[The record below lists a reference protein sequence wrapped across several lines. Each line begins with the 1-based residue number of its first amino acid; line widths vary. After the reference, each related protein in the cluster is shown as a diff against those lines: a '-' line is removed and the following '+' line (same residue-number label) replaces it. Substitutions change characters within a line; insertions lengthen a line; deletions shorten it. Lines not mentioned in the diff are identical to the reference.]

1 MKKKNIITI
10 SIIVLIILCLVIVS
24 IMYLKN
30 IQNLI
35 NKTTMQ
41 NLGELTKQEAVK
53 IENKLEEDM
62 RILNNISNQVLN
74 NNITDENKIFEI
86 YNQNEGK
93 NNFTRMAI
101 MHKDGKTITS
111 DGETV
116 DLSEEI
122 EYFFANN
129 QLQISRSRKSK
140 VDMQEINIYSKKVND
155 IVLMLIVET
164 AEYERLFANSIYNG
178 NGYEYIITEAG
189 ELIANS
195 ANFENTKNIYTGLKE
210 NIQSESEIIDNIE
223 KNIRNHIS
231 GQEKILING
240 QNYYISY
247 SNIDI
252 NGWNL
257 LIITPGNV
265 VAEGLNKVLNLTFI
279 ISLSFIA
286 IIILVSVYIIT
297 LNIRKNK
304 ELYKL
309 AYIDPITKL
318 GNYYYFCMEGQK
330 IIDSNKKLTKYIL
343 TVDIEKFKVFNN
355 HYGHNTGN
363 KVLVQIG
370 KKLNNVLKQYN
381 PIVCRFSEDTFEILL
396 ITNDNINL
404 IAKQIF
410 KEVSTVNI
418 EDKSYLLYPVIGI
431 YKIKE
436 NDTILEAIDKATI
449 AHDTIIGDYNKQYA
463 IFDEKIEK
471 KLLEEHEIEE
481 IMEEALKNEEFEIYY
496 QPKVSLHDQNKILAE
511 ALVRWKRSG
520 EIIPPGKFIPLF
532 EKNKFIVK
540 LDSYIFENVCKDM
553 AKWQKNLKISPIVSI
568 NVSKENFSSMDF
580 IEKYVKIAKKY
591 DISLNQIELEITE
604 SASADSNINLVEVMN
619 KIKDKGFKLSL
630 DDFGT
635 GYSSLN
641 MLQDMPIDVLKIDK
655 SFVDKIGTDN
665 DKIDLISYIINMAKE
680 LNIQT
685 VAEGVEYKTQVDYL
699 KSQGCDIIQGY
710 YYSKPLTKQDFEI
723 YMNEKLIKS

>member
-10 SIIVLIILCLVIVS
+10 SIIVLILLCLIIVS

-35 NKTTMQ
+35 NKNTMQ
-41 NLGELTKQEAVK
+41 NLGELTRQEAVK

-74 NNITDENKIFEI
+74 NNITDENKIFDI

-116 DLSEEI
+116 DLSEDI

-164 AEYERLFANSIYNG
+164 SEYERLFANSIYNG

-231 GQEKILING
+231 GQDKILING
-240 QNYYISY
+240 RNYYISY

-252 NGWNL
+252 NDWNL

-265 VAEGLNKVLNLTFI
+265 VAEGLNKALNLTFI
-279 ISLSFIA
+279 ISLCFIV

-318 GNYYYFCMEGQK
+318 GNYYYFCKEGQK

-370 KKLNNVLKQYN
+370 KKLSNVLKQYN

-404 IAKQIF
+404 IAKKIF

-418 EDKSYLLYPVIGI
+418 DDTSYLLYPIIGI
-431 YKIKE
+431 YSIKE

-471 KLLEEHEIEE
+471 KLFEEHQIEE
-481 IMEEALKNEEFEIYY
+481 IMEDALKNEEFEIYY
-496 QPKVSLHDQNKILAE
+496 QPKVLLDDQNKVLAE
-511 ALVRWKRSG
+511 ALVRWKRNG

-553 AKWQKNLKISPIVSI
+553 AKWQKKLKISPIVSI
-568 NVSKENFSSMDF
+568 NVSKENFANMDF
-580 IEKYVKIAKKY
+580 IEKYVKIANKY

-604 SASADSNINLVEVMN
+604 SASADGNINLVEVMN

-665 DKIDLISYIINMAKE
+665 DKIDLISYIIKMAKE

-699 KSQGCDIIQGY
+699 KLQGCDIIQGY

-723 YMNEKLIKS
+723 YMNEKLSKS

>member
-10 SIIVLIILCLVIVS
+10 SIIILILLCLVIAS
-24 IMYLKN
+24 IVYLRN

-35 NKTTMQ
+35 NKNTMQ

-101 MHKDGKTITS
+101 MHKYGKTITS

-116 DLSEEI
+116 DLSEDI

-381 PIVCRFSEDTFEILL
+381 PIVCRFSKDTFEILL

-471 KLLEEHEIEE
+471 QLLEEHQIEE

-511 ALVRWKRSG
+511 ALVRWKRNG

-591 DISLNQIELEITE
+591 DISLKHIELEITE

-655 SFVDKIGTDN
+655 SFVDKIGTNN

-710 YYSKPLTKQDFEI
+710 YYSKPLTKHDFEI
-723 YMNEKLIKS
+723 YINEKLSKS

>member
-1 MKKKNIITI
+1 MKNKNIITI
-10 SIIVLIILCLVIVS
+10 SLIVLILLCLVIVS

-35 NKTTMQ
+35 NKNTMQ

-116 DLSEEI
+116 DLSEDI

-252 NGWNL
+252 NNWNL

-370 KKLNNVLKQYN
+370 KKLNNVLKEYN
-381 PIVCRFSEDTFEILL
+381 PIVCRFTEDTFEILL

-418 EDKSYLLYPVIGI
+418 EDTSYLLYPVIGI
-431 YKIKE
+431 YRIKE

-471 KLLEEHEIEE
+471 QLLEEHEIEE

-511 ALVRWKRSG
+511 ALVRWKRNG

-568 NVSKENFSSMDF
+568 NVSKENFSNMDF

-723 YMNEKLIKS
+723 YMNEKLMKS

>member
-10 SIIVLIILCLVIVS
+10 SIIVLILLCLVIVS

-35 NKTTMQ
+35 NKNTMQ

-116 DLSEEI
+116 DLSEDI

-178 NGYEYIITEAG
+178 NGYEYIITKAG

-252 NGWNL
+252 NNWNL

-370 KKLNNVLKQYN
+370 KKLNNVLKEYN
-381 PIVCRFSEDTFEILL
+381 PIVCRFTEDTFEILL

-471 KLLEEHEIEE
+471 KLLEEHQIEE

-511 ALVRWKRSG
+511 ALVRWKRNG

-591 DISLNQIELEITE
+591 DISLKHIELEITE

-655 SFVDKIGTDN
+655 SFVDKIGTNN

>member
-10 SIIVLIILCLVIVS
+10 SIIVLILLCLVIVS

-35 NKTTMQ
+35 NKNTMQ

-116 DLSEEI
+116 DLSEDI

-178 NGYEYIITEAG
+178 NGYEYIITKAG

-252 NGWNL
+252 NNWNL

-318 GNYYYFCMEGQK
+318 GNYYYFCMECQK

-370 KKLNNVLKQYN
+370 KKLNNVLKEYN
-381 PIVCRFSEDTFEILL
+381 PIVCRFTEDTFEILL

-471 KLLEEHEIEE
+471 KLLEEHQIEE

-511 ALVRWKRSG
+511 ALVRWKRNG

-591 DISLNQIELEITE
+591 DISLKHIELEITE

-655 SFVDKIGTDN
+655 SFVDKIGTNN

-699 KSQGCDIIQGY
+699 KSQGCYIIQGF

>member
-116 DLSEEI
+116 DLSEDI

-252 NGWNL
+252 NNWNL

-381 PIVCRFSEDTFEILL
+381 PIVCRFSKDTFEILL

-431 YKIKE
+431 YRIKE

-471 KLLEEHEIEE
+471 KLLEEHQIEE

-511 ALVRWKRSG
+511 ALVRWKRNG

-655 SFVDKIGTDN
+655 SFVDKIGIDN

-699 KSQGCDIIQGY
+699 KSQECDIIQGY
-710 YYSKPLTKQDFEI
+710 YYSKPLTKHDFEI
-723 YMNEKLIKS
+723 YINEKLSKS

>member
-10 SIIVLIILCLVIVS
+10 SIIVLILLCLVIVS

-74 NNITDENKIFEI
+74 NNITDENKIFAI

-116 DLSEEI
+116 DLSEDI

-252 NGWNL
+252 NNWNL

-370 KKLNNVLKQYN
+370 KKLNNVLKEYN
-381 PIVCRFSEDTFEILL
+381 PIVCRFTEDTFEILL

-418 EDKSYLLYPVIGI
+418 EDKSYLLYPIIGI
-431 YKIKE
+431 YRIKE

-511 ALVRWKRSG
+511 ALVRWKRNG

-568 NVSKENFSSMDF
+568 NVSKENFSNMDF

-591 DISLNQIELEITE
+591 DISLKHIELEITE
-604 SASADSNINLVEVMN
+604 SASADSNINLVKVMN

>member
-10 SIIVLIILCLVIVS
+10 SIIVLILLCLVIVS

-35 NKTTMQ
+35 NKNTMQ

-116 DLSEEI
+116 DLSEDI

-231 GQEKILING
+231 GQEKILIND

-330 IIDSNKKLTKYIL
+330 IIGSNKKLTKYIL

-381 PIVCRFSEDTFEILL
+381 PIVCRFSKDTFEILL

-431 YKIKE
+431 YRIKE

-511 ALVRWKRSG
+511 ALVRWKRNG

-655 SFVDKIGTDN
+655 SFVDKIGIDN

-723 YMNEKLIKS
+723 YINEKLSKS

>member
-1 MKKKNIITI
+1 MKNKNIITI
-10 SIIVLIILCLVIVS
+10 SLIVLILLCLVIVS

-35 NKTTMQ
+35 NKNTMQ

-74 NNITDENKIFEI
+74 NNITDENKIFAI

-116 DLSEEI
+116 DLSEDI

-252 NGWNL
+252 NNWNL

-370 KKLNNVLKQYN
+370 KKLNNVLKEYN
-381 PIVCRFSEDTFEILL
+381 PIVCRFTEDTFEILL

-418 EDKSYLLYPVIGI
+418 EDTSYLLYPVIGI
-431 YKIKE
+431 YRIKE

-511 ALVRWKRSG
+511 ALVRWKRNG

-568 NVSKENFSSMDF
+568 NVSKENFSNMDF

-591 DISLNQIELEITE
+591 DISLKHIELEITE

>member
-1 MKKKNIITI
+1 MKNKNIITI
-10 SIIVLIILCLVIVS
+10 SLIVLILLCLVIVS

-35 NKTTMQ
+35 NKNTMQ

-116 DLSEEI
+116 DLSEDI

-252 NGWNL
+252 NNWNL

-370 KKLNNVLKQYN
+370 KKLNNVLKEYN
-381 PIVCRFSEDTFEILL
+381 PIVCRFTEDTFEILL

-418 EDKSYLLYPVIGI
+418 EDTSYLLYPVIGI
-431 YKIKE
+431 YRIKE

-511 ALVRWKRSG
+511 ALVRWKRNG

-568 NVSKENFSSMDF
+568 NVSKENFSNMDF

-655 SFVDKIGTDN
+655 SFVDKIGIDN

-723 YMNEKLIKS
+723 YMNEKLMKS

>member
-116 DLSEEI
+116 DLSEDI

-252 NGWNL
+252 NNWNL

-330 IIDSNKKLTKYIL
+330 IIGSNKKLTKYIL

-381 PIVCRFSEDTFEILL
+381 PIVCRFSKDTFEILL

-431 YKIKE
+431 YRIKE

-471 KLLEEHEIEE
+471 QLLEEHQIEE

-511 ALVRWKRSG
+511 ALVRWKRNG

-591 DISLNQIELEITE
+591 DISLKHIELEITE

-655 SFVDKIGTDN
+655 SFVDKIGIDN